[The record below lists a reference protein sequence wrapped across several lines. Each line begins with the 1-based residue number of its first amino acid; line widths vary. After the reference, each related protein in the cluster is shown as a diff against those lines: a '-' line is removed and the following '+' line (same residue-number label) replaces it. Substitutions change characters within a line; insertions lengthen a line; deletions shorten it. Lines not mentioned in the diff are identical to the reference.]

1 MWCIAL
7 LINTSTWGEFL
18 HNWKLICN
26 VFIELH
32 LGQQFINKE
41 HQETLINKI
50 SKIKNDTNTRNI
62 INSSDTISDNDTYN
76 SHYSNINYYDDS
88 DDETDPKLISHGSKS
103 TRKKGSKI

>member
-1 MWCIAL
+1 M
-7 LINTSTWGEFL
+7 
-18 HNWKLICN
+18 
-26 VFIELH
+26 
-32 LGQQFINKE
+32 GQQFINKE

-76 SHYSNINYYDDS
+76 SHYSNIYDY
-88 DDETDPKLISHGSKS
+88 DETDPKLISHGSKS